1 MHQLKF
7 VIIFLLPMS
16 IFSQNI
22 TGKIYDQESTVKGA
36 KIYNATKRITTY
48 TDNKGDFRLS
58 ASINDTVVFTS
69 LFHKEKR
76 LKLVKNHFNEVLV
89 IELKKIVNDLDEV
102 LITKENKTF
111 NEKTHTENLSLQ
123 LKNDI
128 KNNPHLYGS
137 PPSGNIDFIKIF
149 GLVSKLFKRKKVKE
163 TPVFFITYKQF
174 DSLFSNSNFFTNKL
188 LINDLKIS
196 NEYRLLF
203 FDYCDAQSLDNK
215 LLLEEN
221 KILLLD
227 KLFNYSKE
235 FSNILDD
242 YKKKALKD

>member
-7 VIIFLLPMS
+7 AIIFLLPIFM
-16 IFSQNI
+16 FSQNI

-36 KIYNATKRITTY
+36 KIYNTIKRITTY
-48 TDNKGDFRLS
+48 TDNQGDFKLS
-58 ASINDTVVFTS
+58 ASVNDTLIFTS

-76 LKLVKNHFNEVLV
+76 LKLIKNHFNEVLV

-111 NEKTHTENLSLQ
+111 NEKTHTTDLGLQ

-128 KNNPHLYGS
+128 KNNPHLYGL

-149 GLVSKLFKRKKVKE
+149 GLVSKLFKNKKVK
-163 TPVFFITYKQF
+163 TPPIVKITYKQF
-174 DSLFSNSNFFTNKL
+174 DSLFSNSNLFNNKL
-188 LINDLKIS
+188 LINDLKVS
-196 NEYRLLF
+196 KEYRLLF
-203 FDYCDAQSLDNK
+203 FDYCEAQNLDNK

-221 KILLLD
+221 KVLLLD
-227 KLFNYSKE
+227 KLFN
-235 FSNILDD
+235 FSNEFFKILSE
-242 YKKKALKD
+242 YEKSGAKN